1 MALYTEKN
9 TLPFGV
15 NPAGIPSHQ
24 KYVDKFHFPFP
35 LLSDPDR
42 EVTRAYGALKPDG
55 KGVQRSVVLITR
67 DGKVAFARRGA
78 PGPDESLAALDA

>member
-1 MALYTEKN
+1 MYTGKN
-9 TLPFGV
+9 TQPFGV

-24 KYVDKFHFPFP
+24 KYVDKFQFPFP

-42 EVTRAYGALKPDG
+42 AVAGAYGALKPDR
-55 KGVQRSVVLITR
+55 KGVQRSVVLITQ

-78 PGPDESLAALDA
+78 PGPEESLAVLDA